1 MQAIIPNRPAHVR
14 PYAWGSISVNPD
26 PPRVG
31 EVAHLT
37 FPLANPGP
45 GEVVVERI
53 EVGIATFGM
62 GMPWEQLDPIGPFH
76 LLPAAE
82 QVVEAIA
89 DWTPQQSGHRCV
101 RAHIY
106 VQAMESPLLVG
117 RNLDVIQA
125 DAHEGLWRVPFR
137 VGNPER
143 VRAPIVL
150 RVDGQGDAELLQ
162 VALRIGGRPVRANR
176 PFWLEPGEEVA
187 AELHLVAEPGH
198 AIEAVR
204 TVEAY
209 IGDRL
214 IDGIQVNV
222 LRPALALPL
231 EPRVYAPA
239 VEVLQTTILAG

>member
-14 PYAWGSISVNPD
+14 PYAWGRISVNPD

-31 EVAHLT
+31 EVTRLT

-76 LLPAAE
+76 LAPDAE
-82 QVVEAIA
+82 QVVEAVA
-89 DWTPQQSGHRCV
+89 DWTPRLSGHRCV

-106 VQAMESPLLVG
+106 VERMESPVLVG

-125 DAHEGLWRVPFR
+125 DAHEGFWRVPFR

-162 VALRIGGRPVRANR
+162 VALRVGGRPMRANR
-176 PFWLEPGEEVA
+176 AMWLEPGEDVA
-187 AELHLVAEPGH
+187 AELHLIAEQGL
-198 AIEAVR
+198 ALEAVR

-222 LRPALALPL
+222 HRPALALPL
-231 EPRVYAPA
+231 EPRVYVPEREMVETTSLA
-239 VEVLQTTILAG
+239 V

>member
-31 EVAHLT
+31 EVVRLT

-53 EVGIATFGM
+53 EVGIATFGV
-62 GMPWEQLDPIGPFH
+62 GMPWEQLEPIGPFH
-76 LLPAAE
+76 LAPDAE
-82 QVVEAIA
+82 HVVEAVA
-89 DWTPQQSGHRCV
+89 DWTPKQSGHRCV

-106 VQAMESPLLVG
+106 VEGMASPVLVG

-125 DAHEGLWRVPFR
+125 DAHEGIWRVPFR
-137 VGNPER
+137 VGNPGR

-150 RVDGQGDAELLQ
+150 RVDGQGDAGLLH
-162 VALRIGGRPVRANR
+162 VALHVGRRPVRANR
-176 PFWLEPGEEVA
+176 PFWLEPGEDVA
-187 AELHLVAEPGH
+187 AELHLAAEPGH
-198 AIEAVR
+198 ALDAVR

-214 IDGIQVNV
+214 IDGIQVSV
-222 LRPALALPL
+222 LRPSLALPL
-231 EPRVYAPA
+231 GQSVYAPER
-239 VEVLQTTILAG
+239 EVLVTPILAG